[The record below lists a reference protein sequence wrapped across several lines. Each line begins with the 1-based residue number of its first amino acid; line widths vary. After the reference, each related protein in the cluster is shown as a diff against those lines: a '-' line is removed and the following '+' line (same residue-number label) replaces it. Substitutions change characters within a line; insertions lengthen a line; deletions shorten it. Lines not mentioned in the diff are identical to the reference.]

1 MTQTA
6 NIQQQIEQLLLD
18 NIQNISAQDL
28 SPDAELFALG
38 LNSLNAV
45 SIVLGL
51 EETFGFEFDMDEI
64 DYQHFQTIASM
75 IELVK
80 SKTQA

>member
-1 MTQTA
+1 MSKA
-6 NIQQQIEQLLLD
+6 DNIQQQIKQLLLD
-18 NIQNISAQDL
+18 NIQNISAKDL
-28 SPDAELFALG
+28 SLDAELFALG

-51 EETFGFEFDMDEI
+51 EETFDFEFDMDEI
-64 DYQHFQTIASM
+64 DYQHFQTIGSM

-80 SKTQA
+80 SKT

>member
-1 MTQTA
+1 MSKA
-6 NIQQQIEQLLLD
+6 DNIQQQIKQLLLD
-18 NIQNISAQDL
+18 NIQNISAKDL
-28 SPDAELFALG
+28 SLDAELFALG

-51 EETFGFEFDMDEI
+51 EETFDFEFDMDEC
-64 DYQHFQTIASM
+64 DYQHFQTIGSM

-80 SKTQA
+80 SKT